1 MAELRDE
8 TLAELVLT
16 LGQLVRT
23 GRARSAKWGAE
34 EDPESG
40 IIISAPLFALLSI
53 LRNEG
58 EMRMQTLAARVG
70 SDMSVV
76 SRQIGVL
83 EEAGCI
89 NRRADA
95 QDRRV
100 TMLSLS
106 DYGRQRHVAGL
117 TRRVSLFKT
126 GLSSWSEEDATAL
139 LALVSRVTKDLAD
152 ITD

>member
-1 MAELRDE
+1 MTDLQDE
-8 TLAELVLT
+8 TCADLVQT

-40 IIISAPLFALLSI
+40 IIISSPLFALLSI

-76 SRQIGVL
+76 SRQVGAL

-89 NRRADA
+89 CRRADD

-106 DYGRQRHVAGL
+106 DYGRQRHAAGL
-117 TRRVSLFKT
+117 SRRVAIFKT
-126 GLSSWSEEDATAL
+126 GLRNWSEEDATVL
-139 LALVSRVTKDLAD
+139 LTLVSRITKDLAD